1 MSLLY
6 QNPIIHADF
15 ADPDVIRQGDD
26 FWMVASS
33 FHLLPGLPLLHSRDL
48 IHWKIVNHIVK
59 TLPSPEYDTP
69 QPGKGVWAPAIRFHH
84 GRYWV
89 FYSLPDEGIYV
100 SHADDP
106 LGEWSEPYCLIAAP
120 GWIDP
125 CPFWDDDGRA
135 WLIHAFAF
143 SRSGVKNKLQLCEM
157 SPDATQLLDDGRIIF
172 DGTPTHPT
180 LEGPKLYKR
189 NGEYW
194 IFAPAGG
201 VKRGWQ
207 TVLRAATLDGP
218 WQSRDVL
225 HQGNTAVNGPHQG
238 AWIELENGE
247 NWFFHFQDKGVYG
260 RIIHLQPLRWMSDGW
275 PQIGECLH
283 GTHKGQP
290 VDVYSV
296 PKLLLSPCTPQTSDD
311 FANGK
316 PGLQWQWQ
324 ANPRNEWLTEGE
336 KGLRLTC
343 SPAEKNHAIY
353 HLPQLLLQN
362 FPAERFTVRTPVS
375 LEFRHDKEEGGLVVY
390 GQRFAALRVVKD
402 KTGTQLSLDH
412 GWIDDNGE
420 LNLTSLPVVDLRDKK
435 KVVLGLRV
443 DYDGIVHFGYQ
454 LPGAEWH
461 EIAPQFSAGAG
472 KWIGARMGIYARGQ
486 NSDHPG
492 YMLFSCFTVTT
503 Y

>member
-1 MSLLY
+1 MPLLY

-69 QPGKGVWAPAIRFHH
+69 QPGKGVWAPAIRFHN

-89 FYSLPDEGIYV
+89 FYSLPDNGIYV
-100 SHADDP
+100 SHANDP
-106 LGEWSEPYCLIAAP
+106 LGEWSEPYCLKAEP

-135 WLIHAFAF
+135 WLVHAFAF
-143 SRSGVKNKLQLCEM
+143 SRSGVKNKLQLFEM
-157 SPDATQLLDDGRIIF
+157 SPDATRLLDHGRIIF

-189 NGEYW
+189 HGEYW
-194 IFAPAGG
+194 LFAPAGG

-207 TVLRAATLDGP
+207 TVLRAPTLDGP

-238 AWIELENGE
+238 AWVELENGE

-260 RIIHLQPLRWMSDGW
+260 RVIHLQPLRWRDDGW
-275 PQIGECLH
+275 PQIGESLS
-283 GTHKGQP
+283 GTYKGQP
-290 VDVYSV
+290 VSV
-296 PKLLLSPCTPQTSDD
+296 HPVPQLQLSPCALQTSDM
-311 FANGK
+311 FTNGK
-316 PGLQWQWQ
+316 PGRQWQWQ
-324 ANPRNEWLTEGE
+324 ANPRKAWLTEGE
-336 KGLRLTC
+336 DGLRLTC
-343 SPAEKNHAIY
+343 SPAAINCPLY

-362 FPAERFTVRTPVS
+362 FPAERFTVRAHLS
-375 LEFRHDKEEGGLVVY
+375 LACHHDEEEGGLAVY
-390 GQRFAALRVVKD
+390 GQRFAALRAVNGKAGVS
-402 KTGTQLSLDH
+402 LWLDH
-412 GWIDDNGE
+412 GWTDDRGE
-420 LNLTSLPVVDLRDKK
+420 LHLTSLPVVDLFDVKD
-435 KVVLGLRV
+435 VVLGFQV

-454 LPGAEWH
+454 RPGAQWH
-461 EIAPQFSAGAG
+461 DIAPPFSAGAG
-472 KWIGARMGIYARGQ
+472 KWIGARMGIYARG
-486 NSDHPG
+486 NNCDRPG
-492 YMLFSCFTVTT
+492 NVHFTHFTVATL
-503 Y
+503 

>member
-1 MSLLY
+1 MPLLY

-48 IHWKIVNHIVK
+48 IHWRIVNHIVK
-59 TLPSPEYDTP
+59 RLPSPEYDAP
-69 QPGKGVWAPAIRFHH
+69 QPGKGVWAPAIRFHNS
-84 GRYWV
+84 RYWV

-100 SHADDP
+100 SHADDS
-106 LGEWSEPYCLIAAP
+106 LGEWSEPYCLKAAP

-143 SRSGVKNKLQLCEM
+143 SRSGVKNKLQLFEM
-157 SPDATQLLDDGRIIF
+157 SPDATRLLDDGRIIF
-172 DGTPTHPT
+172 DGTPSLPT

-207 TVLRAATLDGP
+207 TVLRAATLEGP
-218 WQSRDVL
+218 WESRDVL
-225 HQGNTAVNGPHQG
+225 HQGNSAVNGPHQG

-275 PQIGECLH
+275 PQIGECLD

-290 VDVYSV
+290 VGVHLV
-296 PKLLLSPCTPQTSDD
+296 PQLPLSPCSLQTSDD
-311 FANGK
+311 FANGQ

-324 ANPRNEWLTEGE
+324 ANPQKEWLTEGE
-336 KGLRLTC
+336 KGLHLTC
-343 SPAEKNHAIY
+343 TASENNHAIY

-362 FPAERFTVRTPVS
+362 FPAERFSVRTPLS
-375 LEFRHDKEEGGLVVY
+375 LEFCHDMEEGGLVVY
-390 GQRFAALRVVKD
+390 GQRFAALRAVNG
-402 KTGTQLSLDH
+402 KTGAQLCLDH
-412 GWIDDNGE
+412 GWIDDKGE
-420 LNLTSLPVVDLRDKK
+420 LNSTSIPIVDLFDEKQ
-435 KVVLGLRV
+435 VVLGLRV

-454 LPGAEWH
+454 LPGAEWN
-461 EIAPQFSAGAG
+461 EVAPQFSAGAG

-486 NSDHPG
+486 NSDRHG
-492 YMLFSCFTVTT
+492 YVRFSRFTVAMR
-503 Y
+503 

>member
-1 MSLLY
+1 MPLLY

-48 IHWKIVNHIVK
+48 VHWKIVNHIVK

-69 QPGKGVWAPAIRFHH
+69 QPGKGVWAPAIRFHN

-106 LGEWSEPYCLIAAP
+106 LGEWSEPYCLKAEP

-135 WLIHAFAF
+135 WLVHAFAF
-143 SRSGVKNKLQLCEM
+143 SRSGVKNKLQLFEM
-157 SPDATQLLDDGRIIF
+157 SPDATRLLDQGRIIF

-189 NGEYW
+189 HGEYW

-207 TVLRAATLDGP
+207 TVLRATTLNGP

-225 HQGNTAVNGPHQG
+225 HQGDTAVNGPHQG

-275 PQIGECLH
+275 PHIGESLH

-290 VDVYSV
+290 VAVH
-296 PKLLLSPCTPQTSDD
+296 PLPQLLLSPCAPQTSDD

-324 ANPRNEWLTEGE
+324 GNPQKEWLTEGE
-336 KGLRLTC
+336 TGLHLTC
-343 SPAEKNHAIY
+343 SPVEKNYAVY

-362 FPAERFTVRTPVS
+362 FPAERFTVRTPLS
-375 LEFRHDKEEGGLVVY
+375 LTFRHDKEEGGLVVY
-390 GQRFAALRVVKD
+390 GQRFAALRAVQG
-402 KTGTQLSLDH
+402 KTGAQLCLDH
-412 GWIDDNGE
+412 GWINDRGE
-420 LNLTSLPVVDLRDKK
+420 LNLTSLSIVDLFDEKQ
-435 KVVLGLRV
+435 VVLGLRV

-454 LPGAEWH
+454 LPGTEWH
-461 EIAPQFSAGAG
+461 EITPQFSAGAG
-472 KWIGARMGIYARGQ
+472 KWIGARIGIYARGQ

-492 YMLFSCFTVTT
+492 YVHFSRFTVATH
-503 Y
+503 